1 MLDQAYSLHIT
12 YEELDTIP
20 LIDPLEFPALLF
32 GVFPII
38 VLQNPSRCVRMPSLI
53 MPFGGVYII
62 QVLLPPG
69 VAHLIVLY
77 SSFSYLLPHSIFS
90 PILCTSPVNFAPF
103 SHLEHAARSAST
115 LLLYPADVLLAD
127 RVPRSH
133 VLLHALAEALLLA
146 AAEAGAWFWD
156 ALVEAVLVEFLGQV
170 STQAQLT
177 ISIDRLGQESIPRSV
192 V

>member
-1 MLDQAYSLHIT
+1 
-12 YEELDTIP
+12 
-20 LIDPLEFPALLF
+20 
-32 GVFPII
+32 
-38 VLQNPSRCVRMPSLI
+38 MPSLI
-53 MPFGGVYII
+53 MPFGGAYIV

-77 SSFSYLLPHSIFS
+77 SYFSYVSPSQFYPLPDTLHFS
-90 PILCTSPVNFAPF
+90 RHFPPF

-177 ISIDRLGQESIPRSV
+177 ISIDRLGQESIPRSIV
-192 V
+192 